1 MTVTQNNNS
10 LGPGFWIGLVLVV
23 IALLFTTTKCHAQSD
38 TIPCKVECIKNT
50 VITTTTSGTDRVYV
64 VYSDEKLDI
73 QDMIYI
79 PKSVYN
85 YMEMCKKNK
94 IVPSLG
100 IRFKNG
106 QIVSI
111 VRYKKHY
118 KIKK

>member
-1 MTVTQNNNS
+1 MTVTNKNK
-10 LGPGFWIGLVLVV
+10 LDPGFWIGLILV
-23 IALLFTTTKCHAQSD
+23 IITLLFTMPKCHAQSD

-50 VITTTTSGTDRVYV
+50 VVTTTTKGTDRIYV
-64 VYSDEKLDI
+64 VYSDEQSDI
-73 QDMIYI
+73 QDMIYVS
-79 PKSVYN
+79 KSVYN

-106 QIVSI
+106 QIVAI